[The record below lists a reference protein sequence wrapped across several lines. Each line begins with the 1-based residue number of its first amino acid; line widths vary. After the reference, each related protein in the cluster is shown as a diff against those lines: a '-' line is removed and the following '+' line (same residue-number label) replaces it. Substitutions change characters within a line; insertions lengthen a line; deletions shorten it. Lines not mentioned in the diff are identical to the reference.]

1 MRQKNALG
9 NNVTPVLPECYT
21 EIDKEK
27 DIDLDLE
34 EQVSGQMSD
43 KSPPENRDKRLENR
57 SNNIVEKES
66 RQRG

>member
-1 MRQKNALG
+1 MHL
-9 NNVTPVLPECYT
+9 VTMLPGCYT
-21 EIDKEK
+21 EIEKEK

-43 KSPPENRDKRLENR
+43 KSPPENRDQRLENR

-66 RQRG
+66 RQTSRIRVRI

>member
-21 EIDKEK
+21 EIEKDIEK

-34 EQVSGQMSD
+34 GQVSGQMSD
-43 KSPPENRDKRLENR
+43 KSPPENR

>member
-1 MRQKNALG
+1 MGQKNALG

-21 EIDKEK
+21 DIEK

-34 EQVSGQMSD
+34 GQVSGQMSD
-43 KSPPENRDKRLENR
+43 KSPPENR